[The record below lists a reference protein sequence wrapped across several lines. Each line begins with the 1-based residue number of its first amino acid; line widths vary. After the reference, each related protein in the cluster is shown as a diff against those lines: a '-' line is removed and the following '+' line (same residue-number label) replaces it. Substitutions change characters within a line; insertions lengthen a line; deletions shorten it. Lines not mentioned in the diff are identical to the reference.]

1 MTMSILI
8 LEHIVNGSTVL
19 ERLTCVPGAE
29 GVAAHQRL
37 KNEPGG
43 PQGKPIWV
51 WNNIPAGTIVAAD
64 FTGAILCGATASQTQ
79 IAINNFKANPT
90 VAPEDVLTWATP

>member
-1 MTMSILI
+1 MTMSVLI
-8 LEHIVNGSTVL
+8 LERTASGSTVL

-43 PQGKPIWV
+43 AQGKPIWV
-51 WNNIPAGTIVAAD
+51 WNSIPSGTVVAAD
-64 FTGAILCGATASQTQ
+64 FTGAILCGATSSQTQ
-79 IAINNFKANPT
+79 VAINAFKANPT

>member
-1 MTMSILI
+1 MSMSVLI
-8 LEHIVNGSTVL
+8 LERTASGSTVL

-51 WNNIPAGTIVAAD
+51 WNSIPAGTVVGAD
-64 FTGAILCGATASQTQ
+64 FTGAIICAATASQTQ
-79 IAINNFKANPT
+79 VLVNAFKANPT
-90 VAPEDVLTWATP
+90 TAPEDVLTYAP